1 MLASRNSAE
10 SVGDPCVSTIT
21 AQFWTAEHPLS
32 VSSDSVGHEVLAHR
46 VWHLHVSLL
55 VPVTITY
62 SCCFPNRSWEFV
74 TTLNFEWNV
83 IRRHQRY
90 RWTIWVRDDKALI

>member
-10 SVGDPCVSTIT
+10 SPGDPCVYTTT
-21 AQFWTAEHPLS
+21 ASFQNIEDPLS
-32 VSSDSVGHEVLAHR
+32 ASTDSDGHETLAHR
-46 VWHLHVSLL
+46 IWYLHVSLL

-62 SCCFPNRSWEFV
+62 SCHFPNRSWEFV
-74 TTLNFEWNV
+74 TTLDFEWNV

-90 RWTIWVRDDKALI
+90 RWTIWVCPDRALL